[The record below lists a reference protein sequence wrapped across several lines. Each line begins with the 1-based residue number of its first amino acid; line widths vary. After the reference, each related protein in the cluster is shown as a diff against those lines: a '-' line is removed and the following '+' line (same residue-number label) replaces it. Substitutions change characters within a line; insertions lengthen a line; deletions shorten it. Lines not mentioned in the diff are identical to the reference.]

1 MPTNKKL
8 KRTSYA
14 CSICCY
20 RTDSATSLGNHKR
33 EHDKQL
39 QKENEFECGN
49 MLQTNVD
56 SALDVSMPNIDPNLD
71 DYEHCTQYVPFYE
84 TTMDD
89 LEELVVNDCYGLMN
103 YDENDVIDYED
114 DDDDVNIT

>member
-1 MPTNKKL
+1 MLTNKKL

-39 QKENEFECGN
+39 RKDNEFECIN
-49 MLQTNVD
+49 IQHTNVD
-56 SALDVSMPNIDPNLD
+56 SALNVTMLNIQPNPE
-71 DYEHCTQYVPFYE
+71 DYEHCTPYVLYYE
-84 TTMDD
+84 MTMDD
-89 LEELVVNDCYGLMN
+89 FEE
-103 YDENDVIDYED
+103 
-114 DDDDVNIT
+114 